1 MAAMLAS
8 LPAIAQAAGNPGAAM
23 RPAPMG
29 GGFRGG
35 TPSYGLHAPQGAP
48 GGWSQGGWHGG
59 NAGQPMPGGGTWAGG
74 GHGGNGG
81 WHGGGNGGWHGG
93 NGGWHGGN
101 GSGHGGN
108 GGWHGGNGGWNGGHG
123 GWGGGHGGWG
133 GGYHRPFRGWRMPS
147 FFLSPTFFIPN
158 YSYYG
163 LGDPGYGN
171 NWVRYYD
178 DAVLVDRDGNVED
191 TVSDLDWDRYD
202 RGSVPDY
209 PGPDRGG
216 YDYGDDDQVT
226 WSGPDGSR
234 VYHVA
239 PGSVTTVIVQ
249 TQPVVTTT
257 TRTYVEEKTVYVK
270 ARHRPVRK
278 WRPRSCSCR

>member
-1 MAAMLAS
+1 MRTRALLGMAAMLAL
-8 LPAIAQAAGNPGAAM
+8 LPGAAQAAGNPGAGM
-23 RPAPMG
+23 RAAPMA

-35 TPSYGLHAPQGAP
+35 VPSYGLRAPQGAP

-59 NAGQPMPGGGTWAGG
+59 NGPQPMPGGGTWAGG
-74 GHGGNGG
+74 GQGN
-81 WHGGGNGGWHGG
+81 HGGNGGWHGG
-93 NGGWHGGN
+93 NGGWQ
-101 GSGHGGN
+101 GGN
-108 GGWHGGNGGWNGGHG
+108 GGWHGGGHGGNGGWNGGHG
-123 GWGGGHGGWG
+123 GWGGGHQ
-133 GGYHRPFRGWRMPS
+133 RPFRGWRMPS

-191 TVSDLDWDRYD
+191 TVSDLDWGRYD
-202 RGSVPDY
+202 RGPVPEY
-209 PGPDRGG
+209 AGPDRGG
-216 YDYGDDDQVT
+216 YDYGNDDQVT
-226 WSGPDGSR
+226 WGGGQ
-234 VYHVA
+234 VYQVA
-239 PGSVTTVIVQ
+239 PGSTTTIIIQ

-270 ARHRPVRK
+270 ARRPVRK
-278 WRPRSCSCR
+278 WRPRPCGCR